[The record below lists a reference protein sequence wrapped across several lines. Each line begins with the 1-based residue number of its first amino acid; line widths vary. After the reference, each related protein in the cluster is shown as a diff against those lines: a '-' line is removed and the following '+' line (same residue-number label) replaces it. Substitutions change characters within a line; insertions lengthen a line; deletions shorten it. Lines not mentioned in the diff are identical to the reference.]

1 MIIYNPNGSAII
13 DIEVDDTSYRLQS
26 IMDKDEVLLEF
37 SLTEHV
43 ELPIGAYI
51 IFQGLKYE
59 LLKDENVK
67 INHSRDLEYKVLFYG
82 PTERARNYIIHN
94 TIDHRLKFDLI
105 AKPSDHLAMIVA
117 NLNERDGSGV
127 WSVGSCIEKN
137 ELAISYNHT
146 YCIDGLKQL
155 ADQCGT
161 EYEIT
166 RLTPTTFSVGL
177 HKVEYFK
184 DDPLSLGYGSENGFK
199 SDIERENSSAGLE
212 KVWIEGGD
220 KNISL
225 KEYGAS
231 ILHLPKNLSFSFD
244 GSKFSGES
252 GYVSSKGVS
261 MVTDADGYSVK
272 LASAALN
279 AAEGSLDVTSIFPK
293 RIGLV
298 KSLRFEYKNWYYT
311 YQELIAAFPS
321 LTDEDWDS
329 VQVDIV
335 DTTIPNSLDYSECL
349 IENGSPLLLTFQSG
363 PLAGREFDVTFC
375 KEAKTDTRV
384 TEQGT
389 ETVTRPA
396 NRFEIRKADHD
407 GVNMPTRGYLP
418 VVENEYI
425 ITNCYL
431 PQAYVSDPETYSG
444 AEYDALR
451 EAATYLYENK
461 DKKRS
466 YKGTI
471 DSLFAKRDWLNV
483 SSHLK
488 LGSYISFSHPSIQTT
503 PILLRITSLKQYVNN
518 PEKPEIE
525 INNSIVSVGKSTTI
539 DELENQEAHIEAA
552 ASSARRYAKR
562 SFADAK
568 ETAQMLVDAALENF
582 DPSISPIAIQTMQL
596 LVGDESLQFKF
607 WTSRACTTAVPN
619 PVYYDNE
626 TKQLKADA
634 CVLQHMTLGIDAVSP
649 SHQLSEYKLWNMS
662 AYESAILAESQKKYY
677 VYAKVD
683 SANDGT
689 SHLSGQ
695 FVMSETAIGM
705 RSVEGY
711 YHLLVGM
718 LMSEKENDRSFARMF
733 GFIEILPG
741 QITADKLISPDGL
754 SYFDMLAN
762 AARLGG
768 AASAPYIEWNR
779 NGDGKIRVHGA
790 INVDGGGVESPQLV
804 ERGPYDQDE
813 YYYWGDVIT
822 YQGSAYLNIY
832 ELGATKGIPPTDTTR
847 WRLWISKGDSGVAQF
862 KSIVF
867 KRTNSTPATPTGGSY
882 ESPVPSGW
890 SDGVPSGEQQ
900 LWMST
905 NVFCSDGTSGGW
917 TTPRPATDTADID
930 FEFSAVETNPG
941 TPASAPSNWHN
952 TATSSDIWMAVRKCK
967 NGTWGSW
974 EVSKIKGE
982 KGADAE
988 PIRVQYSANGTSW
1001 HDSYQSGDEY
1011 MRIYSQGSWGS
1022 AVKIKGEQGL
1032 IGPDGRKA
1040 PYHDFT
1046 FGISAYTSASGAP
1059 SDISSWSDT
1068 PPATTSAKPYLW
1080 CRDRYYSVNSSNEW
1094 VLSSTSYYRLTG
1106 EAGAQGKSVAV
1117 QWSADGSS
1125 WHDTYQSGDKY
1136 MRERVGDGT
1145 WSAAIKVVGED
1156 GQPGADGKYTSFVF
1170 KNSWEKPSTPTGTSP
1185 IPSGWSD
1192 TPESADI
1199 GLPTFEGAWSVNGNV
1214 ITSNAISHSQ
1224 QTWEKIKFS
1233 TNRANAIVK
1242 IKIAAYSENNY
1253 DWGYIC
1259 KLDSAYSTSD
1269 YLKRV
1274 SGTSQETATITVA
1287 TAGDHYIYVGY
1298 AKDGSQSVAP
1308 DQVVVEVVT
1317 NQIWMSK
1324 CDVRNGV
1331 ASGNWTSPVLLTG
1344 ANGVNGS
1351 DGTNGNLT
1359 KHQWAKTL
1367 TTTQPAES
1375 EWKNDFSQ
1383 VADHSGYYLWQ
1394 RLLESLDGGVTWTVN
1409 AATVG
1414 IVLDPTITKEE
1425 AIAQEALAE
1434 LARQTTAEKLGYS
1447 SWEEFSSAVA
1457 ASSVLI
1463 QGGRINA
1470 ALIDTELLVAKIVK
1484 TSMSGKR
1491 VEIDGNEISIYDSS
1505 ENLIARMHGD
1515 YNSSIS
1521 DFVTVSGTQTSVN
1534 FMLTQY
1540 RAEEEETESGTG
1552 YISEVYN
1559 EISREEAKYT
1569 GNSFAITN
1577 AGVSR
1582 VKGRIQVYLNT
1593 DYSMMT
1599 GIQAYSMSYAEMS
1612 ASFYLSTSSS
1622 YCNYVAHLGY
1632 VSAYQSRSHV
1642 SATKYLDW
1650 SLNLNTGTYYIWM
1663 DVGGYSALLVQ
1674 SPLGSR
1680 ITYEVT
1686 LRCAAQA
1693 KQTAAATVSLISEKL
1708 EIFANGLG
1716 YRYSQNDYAVM
1727 LRTGASKSSAGY
1739 LQAEIKAGIAGI
1751 QIGQNGQGSYLN
1763 GKMGNSFFS
1772 LVPKVMA
1779 KFLWNG
1785 SSYTLTRFMVRGSTD
1800 GTTPYTV
1807 QEDRGVVFNMPND
1820 TPETFGDG
1828 DIYIA
1833 TCQVTANSQQ
1843 IAAEVQRMTT
1853 TQIRIYTANANRN
1866 WERCHISLI
1875 VW

>member
-1 MIIYNPNGSAII
+1 MIIYGADGTPIL
-13 DIEVDDTSYRLQS
+13 DVQVDDTSYRYRR
-26 IMDKDEVLLEF
+26 IMNDCQVILEF
-37 SLTEHV
+37 SLTSHV
-43 ELPIGAYI
+43 EIPTGSYI
-51 IFQGLKYE
+51 EYQTERYE
-59 LLKDENVK
+59 VLVPESVK
-67 INHSRDLEYKVLFYG
+67 IQHSRCYEYKVTFEGNQSKAKKYKV
-82 PTERARNYIIHN
+82 HN
-94 TIDHRLKFDLI
+94 MVDGRLQFDLV
-105 AKPSDHLAMIVA
+105 AKPQEHLKLIVD
-117 NLNERDGSGV
+117 NLNEREGSNV
-127 WSVGSCIEKN
+127 WSVGSYADSAEK
-137 ELAISYNHT
+137 LVSYNH
-146 YCIDGLKQL
+146 IDCGSALTSI
-155 ADQCGT
+155 ADAFGT
-161 EYEIT
+161 EWEVNGHVISL
-166 RLTPTTFSVGL
+166 R
-177 HKVEYFK
+177 KVEYPDSVLALAYGKGQGFV
-184 DDPLSLGYGSENGFK
+184 PGIERVGYGNSMPVQKLYVQGG
-199 SDIERENSSAGLE
+199 SD
-212 KVWIEGGD
+212 
-220 KNISL
+220 NISL

-231 ILHLPKNLSFSFD
+231 TLHLPKDLSFSFD
-244 GSKFSGES
+244 GQKFSWET
-252 GYVSSKGVS
+252 GYVSSKAKS
-261 MVTDADGYSVK
+261 MVTDANGFSVK
-272 LASAALN
+272 ISN
-279 AAEGSLDVTSIFPK
+279 APSNAVEDSLDLSDIKPQRVGTVS
-293 RIGLV
+293 GV
-298 KSLRFEYKNWYYT
+298 RFEYNNWYYT
-311 YQELIAAFPS
+311 YEELIAAYPD
-321 LTDEDWDS
+321 LTDEDWEN

-335 DTTIPNSLDYSECL
+335 DASIPADLDYHECL
-349 IENGSPLLLTFQSG
+349 MENNEPLTVIFQSG
-363 PLAGREFDVTFC
+363 SLSGREFNATFE
-375 KEAKTDTRV
+375 KQSRTQTRTV
-384 TEQGT
+384 EGVQQ
-389 ETVTRPA
+389 TVTRPA
-396 NRFEIRKADHD
+396 NRFELVKAAID
-407 GVNMPTRGYLP
+407 GFNMPTRNFLP
-418 VVENEYI
+418 ASGNTYAVF
-425 ITNCYL
+425 NCYL
-431 PQAYVSDPETYSG
+431 PAAYVSDAESHTG
-444 AEYDALR
+444 AEYDMLR
-451 EAATYLYENK
+451 EAAMYLYENSEMK
-461 DKKRS
+461 FTFVGELD
-466 YKGTI
+466 G
-471 DSLFAKRDWLNV
+471 LFAKRDWVNIG
-483 SSHLK
+483 SKIK
-488 LGSYISFSHPSIQTT
+488 LGGMIQFSHPQIQPTAVL
-503 PILLRITSLKQYVNN
+503 IRIVGIKDYINRPYS
-518 PEKPEIE
+518 PEIE
-525 INNSIVSVGKSTTI
+525 ISSETIKGGLSSSLKEINNELGHVEERTTSV
-539 DELENQEAHIEAA
+539 
-552 ASSARRYAKR
+552 RRYAAR
-562 SFADAK
+562 SFRDAK

-582 DPSISPIAIQTMQL
+582 DPSISPIAIQTMQM

-607 WTSRACTTAVPN
+607 WTSRACTVAIPN

-626 TKQLKADA
+626 TKQVKADA
-634 CVLQHMTLGIDAVSP
+634 CVLQHMTLGIDSVSP
-649 SHQLSEYKLWNMS
+649 THQLSEYKIWNMS
-662 AYESAILAESQKKYY
+662 AYVSAILAEPQKKYY

-683 SANDGT
+683 SSNDGT
-689 SHLSGQ
+689 SHLTGQ

-705 RSVEGY
+705 RDVSGY

-718 LMSEKENDRSFARMF
+718 LMSEKENDRSFAPMF
-733 GFIEILPG
+733 GFTEVLPG
-741 QITADKLISPDGL
+741 QITADRIMSPNGL

-768 AASAPYIEWNR
+768 GASAPYIEWNR
-779 NGDGKIRVHGA
+779 NGNGKMRIHGA
-790 INVDGGGVESPQLV
+790 LNVDGGGAESPQLV

-822 YQGSAYLNIY
+822 FQGSAYLNIY

-941 TPASAPSNWHN
+941 TPTSAPSNWHN

-1022 AVKIKGEQGL
+1022 AVKIKGETGH
-1032 IGPDGRKA
+1032 IGPDGKKA
-1040 PYHDFT
+1040 PYHDFM

-1068 PPATTSAKPYLW
+1068 PPATTSSKPYLW
-1080 CRDRYYSVNSSNEW
+1080 CRDRYYSVSTSNEW

-1259 KLDSAYSTSD
+1259 KLDSAYSTSN

-1274 SGTSQETATITVA
+1274 SGTNQDTATITVA

-1298 AKDGSQSVAP
+1298 VKDGSQSVAP

-1324 CDVRNGV
+1324 CDVQNGV

-1394 RLLESLDGGVTWTVN
+1394 RLLESIDGGVTWTVN

-1414 IVLDPTITKEE
+1414 IILDPTITKEE
-1425 AIAQEALAE
+1425 AEIQYALEEA
-1434 LARQTTAEKLGYS
+1434 ARATVAEKLGYS
-1447 SWEEFSSAVA
+1447 SWESFSDAVA
-1457 ASSVLI
+1457 ASQVLI
-1463 QGGRINA
+1463 QNGQINA
-1470 ALIDTELLVAKIVK
+1470 SLINTDL
-1484 TSMSGKR
+1484 
-1491 VEIDGNEISIYDSS
+1491 
-1505 ENLIARMHGD
+1505 LIAKVVETSAALRRILIFNNEMNVIDDAENTVVRVHGG
-1515 YNSSIS
+1515 YNSSIYQFS
-1521 DFVTVSGTQTSVN
+1521 NVSGSQSSVSFMPTQNTKQESSSFSVTTTY
-1534 FMLTQY
+1534 LGSKELY
-1540 RAEEEETESGTG
+1540 VGD
-1552 YISEVYN
+1552 
-1559 EISREEAKYT
+1559 RENAQYT
-1569 GNSFAITN
+1569 GNSFTISN
-1577 AGVSR
+1577 SGVSR
-1582 VKGRIQVYLNT
+1582 MSGRIKAYLTT
-1593 DYSMMT
+1593 DWSNLSGFSSYSF
-1599 GIQAYSMSYAEMS
+1599 GWHYVEAR
-1612 ASFYLSTSSS
+1612 FYLSRRSS
-1622 YCNYVAHLGY
+1622 YCDYSANLGSCY
-1632 VSAYQSRSHV
+1632 ASANGPIYT
-1642 SATKYLDW
+1642 TKYVDFNVNLDA
-1650 SLNLNTGTYYIWM
+1650 GTYYVFVEISGSGSILEQGM
-1663 DVGGYSALLVQ
+1663 QDYRTKTYSGQLNASCQ
-1674 SPLGSR
+1674 S
-1680 ITYEVT
+1680 
-1686 LRCAAQA
+1686 Q
-1693 KQTAAATVSLISEKL
+1693 QNAAATVLLLQEKL

-1716 YRYSQNDYAVM
+1716 YRQSNNDYAVL
-1727 LRTGASKSSAGY
+1727 LRTGSGRDASGY
-1739 LQAEIKAGIAGI
+1739 LQAEILSGVAGLRLGN
-1751 QIGQNGQGSYLN
+1751 NGSSSYLDAKL
-1763 GKMGNSFFS
+1763 GKTWFS

-1779 KFLWNG
+1779 SWTWNG
-1785 SSYTLTRFMVRGSTD
+1785 SSYVLQKWMVRGYNGSN
-1800 GTTPYTV
+1800 TPYSIAV
-1807 QEDRGVVFNMPND
+1807 SDGVNFNLPSDYSGEQFSNS
-1820 TPETFGDG
+1820 

-1833 TCQVTANSQQ
+1833 TAWYTDSSHKDTAFVYKVN
-1843 IAAEVQRMTT
+1843 A
-1853 TQIRIYTANANRN
+1853 TQLIIKIDKMGGGM
-1866 WERCHISLI
+1866 ERVNVSLI